1 MHLVGRHHLVRLLG
15 AHGLSASHVLSRP
28 RAQWPATL
36 TRYSDEDWV
45 ASPDGR
51 VFPAIRGGAGWS
63 SMSQMSK
70 PMLGHPSVISSQTT
84 VALNTNYVYNT
95 SGNAIAGRVNLPVAK
110 TLNTVYYFVTAHTGT
125 PQVIFELRDDTAN
138 KPGTTLHASANST
151 PGGTGWK
158 TFTGLSFAMTAGTK
172 YWPIVG
178 DNDGA
183 TAGGATV
190 LRSMTVTG
198 ATPVDVHFYNGFS
211 TTDGWGTQTSS
222 AVVGAILLDF
232 SDSTTMGWPITAV
245 AASTSNTNRR
255 GWNFSTGFTAP
266 IRILGMVAFATT
278 LTNSSGVEAYEG
290 TTLPGGTT
298 AASGTTGLYVAGTG
312 ATAGFV
318 FDTPTAGYYSAPA
331 ATAIRVVFTFS
342 GNSTVVQHMQIGA
355 GATAATRRC
364 LWGGGGFYYALANG
378 TTDWTTDNTDEQPY
392 ANLII
397 EDQVASAVGGLR
409 VHPGM
414 TGGING

>member
-63 SMSQMSK
+63 SMTQMSK
-70 PMLGHPSVISSQTT
+70 PQVGLSSSNAAQTA
-84 VALNTNYVYNT
+84 VALSNNYVYNT
-95 SGNAIAGRVNLPVAK
+95 SGNAIGARVNLPVAK
-110 TLNTVYYFVTAHTGT
+110 TLNTIYYFITAHTGT
-125 PQVIFELRDDTAN
+125 PEVIFELRDDSAN
-138 KPGTTLHASANST
+138 KAGTTLHASANST

-158 TFTGLSFAMTAGTK
+158 TFTGLSFVMTAGTK
-172 YWPIVG
+172 YWAIVG

-183 TAGGATV
+183 TDGGATV
-190 LRSMTVTG
+190 LRSVAG
-198 ATPVDVHFYNGFS
+198 NASIDQHFYNGFS
-211 TTDGWGTQTSS
+211 TTDGWFSVQTSA
-222 AVVGAILLDF
+222 AVVGSILFDF
-232 SDSTTMGWPITAV
+232 SDSTTMGWPITAQT
-245 AASTSNTNRR
+245 ASTNNTNRR
-255 GWNFSTGFTAP
+255 GWNLSTGLTAP
-266 IRILGMVAFATT
+266 TKILGMVTFATA
-278 LTNSSGVEAYEG
+278 LTNASGIEAYEG
-290 TTLPGGTT
+290 ATLPGGTT
-298 AASGTTGLYVAGTG
+298 AANGTVSLYTAGAG
-312 ATAGFV
+312 ALAGFV
-318 FDTPTAGYYSAPA
+318 FDTPTAGYYSAPST
-331 ATAIRVVFTFS
+331 TAIRIVFTFS
-342 GNSTVVQHMQIGA
+342 GNSTSVLHMQIGS

-364 LWGGGGFYYALANG
+364 LWGGGGFYYAGANG
-378 TTDWTTDNTDEQPY
+378 TTDWSNDNTDEQPF

-397 EDQVASAVGGLR
+397 EDQIASAGGGGLL